1 MGVHLTRE
9 DRERLV
15 QDYLHQSGRNAYQA
29 REFMVWLRER
39 PDHPAYPW
47 IFDKSVEDAADAY
60 FVSQARR
67 FVSDLRLV
75 VQVKTPPKEIKVL
88 GFRTVV
94 APAFISPH
102 EGRANGGGYVR
113 FDPGDKT
120 HVAEVQREAYR
131 TLDGLLRRAEIAFT
145 EKQAAQI
152 GRIARDLER
161 QVAEV
166 KAKMEAARQKR
177 AGR

>member
-1 MGVHLTRE
+1 MGVNLTRE
-9 DRERLV
+9 DRERLA
-15 QDYLHQSGRNAYQA
+15 QDYLRESGRNSYNA
-29 REFMVWLRER
+29 REFVHWLRER

-47 IFDKSVEDAADAY
+47 VFDKSVKDAAEAY
-60 FVSQARR
+60 YIAQARR

-75 VQVKTPPKEIKVL
+75 VRAKSEAKEVKVL
-88 GFRTVV
+88 GFRTVT
-94 APAFISPH
+94 APAFISPYQ
-102 EGRANGGGYVR
+102 GRANGGGYHR
-113 FDPGDKT
+113 FDPNDRT

-166 KAKMEAARQKR
+166 KAKTEAARQKR